1 MLYAEEGVPVFAQGD
16 AGRKH
21 FFIQMEGS
29 MNDRSKIMDVL
40 ETCDLFRG
48 LDRREIERVAALCHF
63 ESYKQ
68 GESILNQGDLGDMLY
83 IIEEGHV
90 FLERV
95 IDLGTKRGNVIV
107 SLLGKGRALGCWSTL
122 LGQSHTLMAS
132 TRCRRSTHV
141 IAFKGLALREMM
153 LSDPHLGFNILERLC
168 FILRDRIQG
177 AYGALENI

>member
-1 MLYAEEGVPVFAQGD
+1 VPVSEQGMQE
-16 AGRKH
+16 GSI

-29 MNDRSKIMDVL
+29 MKDQTKIMDVL
-40 ETCDLFRG
+40 EACDLFRD
-48 LDRREIERVAALCHF
+48 LDRQEIERVAAICHF

-95 IDLGTKRGNVIV
+95 IDLRTKKGNVIV

-132 TRCRRSTHV
+132 TRCRRSTSV
-141 IAFKGLALREMM
+141 IAFKGLDLREIM
-153 LSDPHLGFNILERLC
+153 LSDPHLGFKILERLC